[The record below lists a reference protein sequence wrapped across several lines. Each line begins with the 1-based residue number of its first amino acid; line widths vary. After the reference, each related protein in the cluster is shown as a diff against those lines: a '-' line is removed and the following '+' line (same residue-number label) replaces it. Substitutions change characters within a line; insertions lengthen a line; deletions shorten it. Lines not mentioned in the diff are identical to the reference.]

1 MEPKNRVAIYIDG
14 SNLYYKLRDV
24 GIVNITNFD
33 YRGFADWLG
42 RTRPIASYRYY
53 VGVVR
58 AEPGNKKGQE
68 LRRNQ
73 QRLFSH
79 LEKQGFVV
87 KRGEI
92 MKSGGEYHEKG
103 VDVKI
108 AVDLLVGAYDNLYDE
123 AILVSSDTDLVP
135 AIKKVRHLGKNVEYV
150 GFSHKPSLA
159 LQRYA
164 TLSRSVIREELE
176 KFEVKNNPKLV

>member
-1 MEPKNRVAIYIDG
+1 MELKNRVAVYIDG
-14 SNLYYKLRDV
+14 SNLFYKLREV
-24 GIVNITNFD
+24 GIVNMTNFH
-33 YRGFADWLG
+33 YKGFADWLG
-42 RTRPIASYRYY
+42 RSRPVVSYRYY

-58 AEPGNKKGQE
+58 AEMGNVKGQE

-73 QRLFSH
+73 QKLFSH
-79 LEKQGFVV
+79 LEKLGFVI

-92 MKSGGEYHEKG
+92 MRSDGVYHEKG

-108 AVDLLVGAYDNLYDE
+108 AVDLLVGAYENMYDE

-135 AIKKVRHLGKNVEYV
+135 VIKKVRHLGKKVEYI

-164 TLSRSVIREELE
+164 TLSRLVIREELE
-176 KFEVKNNPKLV
+176 KFEIRENPKLV